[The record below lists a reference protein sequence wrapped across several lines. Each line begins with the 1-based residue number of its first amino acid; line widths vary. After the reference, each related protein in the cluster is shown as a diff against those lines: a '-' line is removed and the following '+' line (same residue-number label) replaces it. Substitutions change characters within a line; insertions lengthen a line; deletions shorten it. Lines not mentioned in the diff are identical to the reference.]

1 VPASPAPQQQSY
13 QSNIRTMADDLS
25 SLKSGKQPQGTT
37 LPKPVMPSPAPAP
50 RPTPAPVQPVR
61 PTAPTMPSTIPTL
74 PTAKAPANPNQFFV
88 PETPKAQGN
97 SRNLLFIGIGAA
109 VIVFGVLYWFLFIR
123 PTATDI
129 VEVPIETFTPRPT
142 ATPRVAI
149 ASIFP
154 SSAGTVT
161 FTADADPFQTFTAG
175 LKTIVVSSGR
185 LGVLTVSDANTGQPL
200 LPFGFFDR
208 LLIPY
213 PVELKPALGNDDGV
227 ILAYGQQESFNAK
240 GQVVQNTTASTR
252 FAFVTRVSD
261 SAAATLRTWEP
272 TMTDTLES
280 LFGVNKVKNSGP
292 FSDAFYQGTS
302 IRFKNFAYPDS
313 AIDYALIPYNGVTYL
328 VMANSR
334 EAMFAVISALNP
346 PGK

>member
-1 VPASPAPQQQSY
+1 
-13 QSNIRTMADDLS
+13 MADDLS

-50 RPTPAPVQPVR
+50 RPAPAPVQPPVR
-61 PTAPTMPSTIPTL
+61 PTAPIMPSTTPTL

-88 PETPKAQGN
+88 PETPKAQSN
-97 SRNLLFIGIGAA
+97 SRNLLFIGIGVA

-123 PTATDI
+123 PAATD
-129 VEVPIETFTPRPT
+129 VAEVPIETFTPRPT

-154 SSAGTVT
+154 SSAGTIA
-161 FTADADPFQTFTAG
+161 FTAGADPFQTFTAG

-208 LLIPY
+208 LLVPY

-227 ILAYGQQESFNAK
+227 ILAYGQQESFSTK
-240 GQVVQNTTASTR
+240 GQVVQNATASTR
-252 FAFVTRVSD
+252 FAFVTQVSD
-261 SAAATLRTWEP
+261 FAAATLRTWEP
-272 TMTDTLES
+272 TMTDTLAA
-280 LFGVNKVKNSGP
+280 LFGVTKTKNSGP
-292 FSDAFYQGTS
+292 FSDALYQGTS
-302 IRFKNFAYPDS
+302 IRFKNFAYPDM
-313 AIDYALIPYNGVTYL
+313 AIDYALVPYNGVTYL

-334 EAMFAVISALNP
+334 ETMFAVISALNP